1 MDKIQKMTRVFVAR
15 MLGSEP
21 TWKAGDKVTFEFTY
35 RYIRNKWQM
44 TLRREE
50 DKYEPYK
57 YALEGKKLLH
67 DGKPTMYNEIHCR
80 RYPTMEQAFLH
91 IVNHMNDNAD
101 IHDRYKTL
109 DQWLN
114 ENDNDGWI

>member
-35 RYIRNKWQM
+35 RYIRNKWQN
-44 TLRREE
+44 
-50 DKYEPYK
+50 
-57 YALEGKKLLH
+57 
-67 DGKPTMYNEIHCR
+67 GKPTMYNEIHCR